1 MTDLD
6 LFSVHPYVVWLVAG
20 LALCAAETFV
30 PGAFLIWI
38 GLAAV
43 ALGGI
48 EFFVAI
54 ELTPALLLFAA
65 LVVVFVFIGRR
76 VYGSLDSG
84 APPLP
89 LSRAHALIGKE
100 FYLDEAIERDASWIT
115 LEVRE
120 TNDVAQKLYR
130 KYGFT
135 VVSTR
140 RGYYSDN
147 NESALV
153 MWAGNLRG
161 TLYANRLAALKA
173 ALR

>member
-1 MTDLD
+1 VTDLD
-6 LFSVHPYVVWLVAG
+6 LFSIHPYVVWLVAG

-38 GLAAV
+38 GLAEV
-43 ALGGI
+43 ALGAV

-84 APPLP
+84 APQLP

-100 FYLDEAIERDASWIT
+100 FYLDEAIERGYGRMRVGDSLWRVAGDD
-115 LEVRE
+115 LPKGAKVRVVAVEDGAEV
-120 TNDVAQKLYR
+120 K
-130 KYGFT
+130 
-135 VVSTR
+135 VV
-140 RGYYSDN
+140 
-147 NESALV
+147 
-153 MWAGNLRG
+153 
-161 TLYANRLAALKA
+161 KA
-173 ALR
+173 